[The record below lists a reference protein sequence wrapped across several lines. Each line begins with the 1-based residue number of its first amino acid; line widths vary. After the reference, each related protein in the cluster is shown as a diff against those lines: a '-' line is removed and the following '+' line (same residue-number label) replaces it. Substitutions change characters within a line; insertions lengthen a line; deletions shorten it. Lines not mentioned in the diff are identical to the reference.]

1 MSAAAIAKRVKYIFM
16 LCLFSGL
23 CGLGQS
29 IFTFVQ
35 AHFFTGIPLFP
46 LLILAEGVIFW
57 QAFRSDSL
65 EKALNQISTLKI
77 IALVLAAYSLYS
89 LVSYYIRIFGHS
101 FDLFMIWFQCVSNF
115 SAFCASLA
123 VFFTA
128 KTLKAGDTKKFNL
141 ASGLI
146 LLLDVVLVFC
156 VTVAALIVSEYLA
169 PILVG
174 IVLFFLLAT
183 VIPKLLGN
191 KIIRGAIIG
200 GIVAGDAGA
209 VVGAIVASK
218 SGDKK

>member
-1 MSAAAIAKRVKYIFM
+1 MSANAIAKRIKYIFM

-23 CGLGQS
+23 CGLGYN
-29 IFTFVQ
+29 IFTSVMYHRF
-35 AHFFTGIPLFP
+35 AGISLLP
-46 LLILAEGVIFW
+46 LLAIAEGVILW
-57 QAFRSDSL
+57 RAFRNDSL

-77 IALVLAAYSLYS
+77 IALVLAAYSVYS
-89 LVSYYIRIFGHS
+89 LVDYFVRTVGS
-101 FDLFMIWFQCVSNF
+101 FNLFMFWFQIVSNF

-123 VFFTA
+123 IFFTT
-128 KTLKAGDTKKFNL
+128 KTLKVGDTKKFNL

-146 LLLDVVLVFC
+146 LALDVAIIFC
-156 VTVAALIVSEYLA
+156 VTVAALIVSENLI
-169 PILVG
+169 PILMG
-174 IVLFFLLAT
+174 IVTFFVLAT
-183 VIPKLLGN
+183 VVPKILGN